1 MSNNN
6 NVVKLTDSN
15 VVKEMNKL
23 ETGTSAVINGDST
36 TLTTATGSLSFSGY
50 VGQAVGGST
59 NVATSGYGYWNGYS
73 WVYPWNTYTYSYP
86 VYGFVTVDK
95 AENGF
100 IITKNGKKYVA
111 KKAEEIVKYLK
122 DEEK

>member
-1 MSNNN
+1 MGNKT

-23 ETGTSAVINGDST
+23 ETGTSAVINGTND
-36 TLTTATGSLSFSGY
+36 LFATTATNSASGTATFSTTTG
-50 VGQAVGGST
+50 
-59 NVATSGYGYWNGYS
+59 GYWNGYN
-73 WVYPWNTYTYSYP
+73 WVYLYPSYYSYTYP
-86 VYGFVTVDK
+86 VYGYVTVDK